1 YCVSCDWSQL
11 VTWYKAVV
19 NSLVP
24 YDPCDHSQ
32 ISHVVSN
39 DVRSDIL
46 LTIVYVIT
54 DWPISGHMIGTSHR
68 GPVQRSVFRCVLRTQ
83 RPPVCG
89 AACSPGPTHKQG
101 SRDIIYN
108 WPPAPAL
115 LPSGSLYTWVGRE
128 VV

>member
-1 YCVSCDWSQL
+1 YCVSSDWSQL

-24 YDPCDHSQ
+24 CDLCDHSQ

-46 LTIVYVIT
+46 LTTLHVIT
-54 DWPISGHMIGTSHR
+54 DWLISDHMIRTSHR
-68 GPVQRSVFRCVLRTQ
+68 GPVRRSVFHCVRRTQ
-83 RPPVCG
+83 RAPDRG
-89 AACSPGPTHKQG
+89 AACFQGAATQAGFGEAVYKQ
-101 SRDIIYN
+101 
-108 WPPAPAL
+108 PPDPAL
-115 LPSGSLYTWVGRE
+115 PPSGHLYTTARRE